1 MALGSIR
8 AVTTYVYTDYLT
20 LDIGQMKSCGKMTS
34 LFLLVG
40 LLYVQF
46 SSIGKL
52 ILVQGSVVRQR
63 KCGGMSPLEKPA
75 AIVSAYW
82 VRLRRVCVFPRRSCH
97 GYARLIA
104 LRFLSSSCLLFYS
117 CFSFGDN
124 LLLACWPHKR
134 LSQPIVIF
142 FITSGIRR
150 NFRAP
155 SAILFTETELR

>member
-75 AIVSAYW
+75 AIVSAY
-82 VRLRRVCVFPRRSCH
+82 
-97 GYARLIA
+97 
-104 LRFLSSSCLLFYS
+104 
-117 CFSFGDN
+117 
-124 LLLACWPHKR
+124 
-134 LSQPIVIF
+134 
-142 FITSGIRR
+142 
-150 NFRAP
+150 
-155 SAILFTETELR
+155 